1 MLKEMHLESVGP
13 APKFDI
19 EFGPRL
25 NLFTGDN
32 GLGKTFL
39 LDIAWWALTRTWVNH
54 EPMLPDRNWAGRPQ
68 MAYRLVGDRRTL
80 ESRFYYESQR
90 WSEIAGRFPT
100 DAGLV
105 IYMRVDDGFS
115 VWDPA
120 RAHLITVGTQ
130 GPEPPKPVP
139 QHYDFTLNTLWNGLV
154 ENGRTRCK
162 GLIADW
168 VNWQYQ
174 PDQEKTDP
182 FPVLK
187 RVIKQ
192 LSPHPDEWME
202 PGKPTRVAVD
212 DVRDIPTIDLPYG
225 NIPVTNISA
234 GMKRIL
240 SLAYLLIWTWYEH
253 TQASKLLQ
261 REPTGKLVL
270 LIDEV
275 ESHLHPQW
283 QRSLLPTIMELGQT
297 LQPKLKTQIIAT
309 THAPLVLASV
319 EPYFKKSQDRQFLFE
334 LEGQDVA
341 LNQVLWA
348 KQGDMVG
355 WLTSD
360 TFGLKQARSR
370 EAEQAIEAAEALMRG
385 DDMSAY
391 SQHLRTQKQIDKTL
405 RSLLPGHDP
414 FWPSWLVEMDLL
426 PIPQEDGA

>member
-1 MLKEMHLESVGP
+1 MLKELHLDNVGP
-13 APKFDI
+13 APKFNV

-39 LDIAWWALTRTWVNH
+39 LDIVWWALTRTWVNH
-54 EPMLPDRNWAGRPQ
+54 KPMLPDRKWPGRPQ
-68 MAYRLVGDRRTL
+68 IAYRLAGDRRTF

-90 WSEIAGRFPT
+90 WSEITGKFPA

-115 VWDPA
+115 VWDPF
-120 RAHLITVGTQ
+120 RSWLTTRGTQ
-130 GPEPPKPVP
+130 GPEQPKVQPY
-139 QHYDFTLNTLWNGLV
+139 HFTLETLWNGLV
-154 ENGRTRCK
+154 EDNRTRCK

-187 RVIKQ
+187 RVIEQ
-192 LSPHPDEWME
+192 LSPHPDEWLE
-202 PGKPTRVAVD
+202 PGKPTRVSID
-212 DVRDIPTIDLPYG
+212 DVRDIPTINLPYG
-225 NIPVTNISA
+225 NIPVTDISA

-261 REPTGKLVL
+261 QEPTDKLIL
-270 LIDEV
+270 LVDEV

-283 QRSLLPTIMELGQT
+283 QRSLLPAVLELGQT
-297 LQPKLKTQIIAT
+297 LQPELKTQIMAT

-319 EPYFKKSQDRQFLFE
+319 EPYFKDTQDRLFLFE
-334 LEGQDVA
+334 LRHREVNLSQIP
-341 LNQVLWA
+341 WA
-348 KQGDMVG
+348 KQGDTVG
-355 WLTSD
+355 WLTSEI
-360 TFGLKQARSR
+360 FGLKQARAK

-385 DDMSAY
+385 EDMSAY
-391 SQHLRTQKQIDKTL
+391 PQHLRTKEQIDGAL
-405 RSLLPGHDP
+405 RELLPGHDP
-414 FWPSWLVEMDLL
+414 FWPRWVVEMEML
-426 PIPQEDGA
+426 PAPQKDGA